1 MAAKLPNR
9 PPTAP
14 KQEIPPT
21 FQNRTKEEEGKEGKE
36 GRKEALVRLMED

>member
-21 FQNRTKEEEGKEGKE
+21 FQNRTKEEEGKEG
-36 GRKEALVRLMED
+36 RKEALVRLMED